1 MNFIVTTIICV
12 GVIIALII
20 EIKNLNSESKRAFQ
34 YFEGKTLQTFDIL
47 NKQIKKCRKDYNESV
62 IPTIN
67 HLHGTIT
74 QLQEQVSRLSEE
86 EEVNK
91 ETVKDD
97 K

>member
-1 MNFIVTTIICV
+1 MNFIATTIICV

-47 NKQIKKCRKDYNESV
+47 NKQIKKFRKDYNESV
-62 IPTIN
+62 MPTIN
-67 HLHGTIT
+67 HLHDTIT